1 MNNYGCVMKYKQ
13 LIMSKSPINIKKTLQ
28 EIDKTFSIIEKLD
41 NEDLEKL
48 NFKDISKRI
57 NQVENKLS
65 KKLKNSLDSKK

>member
-1 MNNYGCVMKYKQ
+1 
-13 LIMSKSPINIKKTLQ
+13 MSKSPINIKNTLK
-28 EIDKTFSIIEKLD
+28 EIDQAFSIIEKLD

-65 KKLKNSLDSKK
+65 KKLKNSFDSKK

>member
-1 MNNYGCVMKYKQ
+1 MQ
-13 LIMSKSPINIKKTLQ
+13 KSPINIKNTLK
-28 EIDKTFSIIEKLD
+28 EIDQAFSIIEKLD